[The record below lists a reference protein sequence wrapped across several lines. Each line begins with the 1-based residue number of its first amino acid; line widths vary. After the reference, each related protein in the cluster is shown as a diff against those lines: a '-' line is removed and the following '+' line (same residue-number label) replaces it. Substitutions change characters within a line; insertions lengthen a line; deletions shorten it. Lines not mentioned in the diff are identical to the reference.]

1 MQRLSPRALKIARI
15 AGYVLLGF
23 ITFVYALHY
32 TFPYERIQDKVIEAL
47 ASKYDVKI
55 GGVERSRFV
64 PGRFALTNVTLQS
77 RPSVVGQ
84 PVTTMFFNRVEV
96 DVAFLPLLGG
106 KAEIGLDVTTGNGG
120 MTGTISFAKKDL
132 DVDLKLKK
140 FPLGTL
146 PGVADAVGLPLGGS
160 GDGHIRLSLPK
171 GDWSKAAGNV
181 RLSCTV
187 GCTVGDG
194 VARVYPKAKREAD
207 ALMVKD
213 GIPVE
218 TVNVTRFVLGLKIA
232 KGEAKKEVFE
242 FESPDGEIELAV
254 SIKLNK
260 KWDDS
265 VITGCIRYKCEPEYN
280 RKAAAACD
288 LGSPVVDKDGFHNI
302 KLTGKLATMKRLG
315 AVCDASGDGDAPG
328 EIISNDKPRIRPSL
342 DNIDPAGEPGAATGT
357 GVAPIQ
363 MGKPQPLGAQHDDV
377 NPRPDAPINGATGA
391 EPASGFVPGGAT
403 GTMPGGASGTMPGT
417 GAPPPG
423 TTPPTPPGAAPDTT
437 LTPPPPPP
445 PVPGTEDGVEQ
456 PMPEANGTNGGG
468 GATAPTEQ
476 PPIK

>member
-1 MQRLSPRALKIARI
+1 MRHLSPRALKIARI

-23 ITFVYALHY
+23 VTFLYALHY
-32 TFPYERIQDKVIEAL
+32 TFPYERIQDKVVEAL

-64 PGRFALTNVTLQS
+64 PGRFALTSVRLQS
-77 RPSVVGQ
+77 RPSVAGQ
-84 PVTTMFFNRVEV
+84 PVTTMFFERIEV

-106 KAEIGLDVTTGNGG
+106 KAEIGLDVSTGNGG

-132 DVDLKLKK
+132 DVDLKMRK

-171 GDWSKAAGNV
+171 GDWSKATGNI

-254 SIKLNK
+254 SIKLNR

-315 AVCDASGDGDAPG
+315 AVCDAGGGDGDAPG
-328 EIISNDKPRIRPSL
+328 EIISNDKPRVRPSL
-342 DNIDPAGEPGAATGT
+342 DNVEPTGTDPATGT
-357 GVAPIQ
+357 GAPPIQ
-363 MGKPQPLGAQHDDV
+363 MGKPQPLGAPADDV
-377 NPRPDAPINGATGA
+377 NPRPDAPVNGATGA
-391 EPASGFVPGGAT
+391 EPASGIAPGTTPGTVPGGAT
-403 GTMPGGASGTMPGT
+403 GT
-417 GAPPPG
+417 APPPG
-423 TTPPTPPGAAPDTT
+423 TAPPTPPGTTPDAV
-437 LTPPPPPP
+437 LTQPPPPP
-445 PVPGTEDGVEQ
+445 PVPGTEGGAEQ
-456 PMPEANGTNGGG
+456 PMPEGG